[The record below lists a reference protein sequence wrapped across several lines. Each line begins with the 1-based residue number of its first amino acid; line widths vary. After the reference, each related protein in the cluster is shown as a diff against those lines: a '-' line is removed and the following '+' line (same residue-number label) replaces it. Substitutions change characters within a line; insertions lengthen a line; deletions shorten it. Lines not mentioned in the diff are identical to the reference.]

1 MPTVGLF
8 NKEGQKVGDI
18 QLSENVFGVEVNAI
32 CITSSSCCI
41 TCK

>member
-18 QLSENVFGVEVNAI
+18 ELNENIFGVEINADAMHQVVVASI
-32 CITSSSCCI
+32 S
-41 TCK
+41 

>member
-18 QLSENVFGVEVNAI
+18 ELNENIFGVEVNQDAI
-32 CITSSSCCI
+32 ASSS
-41 TCK
+41 